1 MTEELTLGK
10 NPPEKPNLQKLP
22 TQPQYETRAGQ
33 PEPPEPSSEPS
44 RMMTLHELEA
54 RVGMNANSILSV
66 IGPERIMKHKLNMI
80 SNNLKE
86 RERRLTESSRHL
98 RVKENDL
105 FLKEISQRVEN
116 KRLIVEEKDL
126 DKKLKT
132 ANQFELEIV
141 SSVLSKVH
149 GALVVD
155 AQTENADIINKH
167 VSEKINTLAAAYGI
181 GK

>member
-1 MTEELTLGK
+1 
-10 NPPEKPNLQKLP
+10 LQKLP
-22 TQPQYETRAGQ
+22 TQPQPETR
-33 PEPPEPSSEPS
+33 PEPQLKPHPEQQNS
-44 RMMTLHELEA
+44 RLMTLSELESRA
-54 RVGMNANSILSV
+54 GISVNGILSI

-80 SNNLKE
+80 SGNMKE
-86 RERRLTESSRHL
+86 RERRLNESSRHL

-105 FLKEISQRVEN
+105 FLKEIGQRVDN

-167 VSEKINTLAAAYGI
+167 VSEKINTLATAYGI
-181 GK
+181 SG